1 MHKVFLVGTNHRYQ
15 MCTRFTAVTQSQFE
29 EFIEMLRDTIARN
42 GIRGIAEEMN
52 IEGLR
57 KWGCQEHSIG
67 YQLARELGIA
77 HDYSDADEATRKAR
91 SIEKGKQGDPER
103 ERYWLERLQSFDKF
117 PVLFVLGS
125 NHFES
130 FTSLLT
136 QSGFQVFEVVRDWKP
151 SPPSE
156 ADAWLEWIERRDA
169 SNETS

>member
-1 MHKVFLVGTNHRYQ
+1 MRD
-15 MCTRFTAVTQSQFE
+15 VTS
-29 EFIEMLRDTIARN
+29 DTIARN

-67 YQLARELGIA
+67 YQLARELGIP
-77 HDYSDADEATRKAR
+77 HDYSDPDEPTRKAL

-103 ERYWLERLQSFDKF
+103 ERYWLERLQSLFDKF
-117 PVLFVLGS
+117 PVLFILGA
-125 NHFES
+125 NHFER

-156 ADAWLEWIERRDA
+156 ADAWLEWIKRRDA

>member
-1 MHKVFLVGTNHRYQ
+1 

-42 GIRGIAEEMN
+42 GIRGIAEQMN

-67 YQLARELGIA
+67 CQLARELGMA
-77 HDYSDADEATRKAR
+77 HDYSDPDEPTRKAL

-117 PVLFVLGS
+117 PVLFILGA
-125 NHFES
+125 NHFER

-156 ADAWLEWIERRDA
+156 ADAWLEWIKGRDA